1 MATDG
6 TKGNAKVMTNEQ
18 IINNFQALR
27 KEQLRIGNKVSELE
41 LELHEHKIV
50 IDTLKEVDGD
60 RKCFRMVGGLLCER
74 TVKEVLPILV
84 SNQEQLATCIKDL
97 TETLNKKSQELND
110 FTEKHNLKIRG
121 QDDASSQN
129 DDGDKKPRTGNV
141 LVVNPM

>member
-1 MATDG
+1 
-6 TKGNAKVMTNEQ
+6 
-18 IINNFQALR
+18 
-27 KEQLRIGNKVSELE
+27 
-41 LELHEHKIV
+41 
-50 IDTLKEVDGD
+50 
-60 RKCFRMVGGLLCER
+60 
-74 TVKEVLPILV
+74 VKLV
-84 SNQEQLATCIKDL
+84 YVHCVFQLATCIKDL